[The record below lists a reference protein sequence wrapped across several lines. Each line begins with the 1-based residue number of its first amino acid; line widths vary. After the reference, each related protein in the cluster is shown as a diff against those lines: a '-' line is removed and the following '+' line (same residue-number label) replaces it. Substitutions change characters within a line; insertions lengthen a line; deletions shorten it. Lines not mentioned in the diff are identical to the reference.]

1 MFIMLLTYK
10 TKNMTVNRSILYS
23 QHLGKRKS
31 QSKND
36 ETNNRK
42 NMYSGYFVYSS
53 CGQANIIDEV
63 YVLRILLYLCCYEDI
78 SLKTFML
85 FVWLFAQHHT
95 DLMNKITRNLNIAN
109 YINQKYVG
117 FNLHQNFGFAFKKP
131 FLAEHVL

>member
-78 SLKTFML
+78 PLKAFML
-85 FVWLFAQHHT
+85 F
-95 DLMNKITRNLNIAN
+95 M
-109 YINQKYVG
+109 
-117 FNLHQNFGFAFKKP
+117 
-131 FLAEHVL
+131 